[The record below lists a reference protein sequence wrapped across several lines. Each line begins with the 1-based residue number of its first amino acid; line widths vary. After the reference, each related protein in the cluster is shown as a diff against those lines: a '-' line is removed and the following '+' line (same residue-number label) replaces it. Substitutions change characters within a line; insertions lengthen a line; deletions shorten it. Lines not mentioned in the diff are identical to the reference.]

1 MAIGDV
7 EFAGTGEARY
17 RLNFGANAMCRAEEA
32 TGKTFGQVMAEMNQ
46 PHPSITLV
54 RQLMGAVLV
63 EPEGQTPEQVGNIL
77 DDIGGAEAVVLAF
90 KQAGGHGS

>member
-7 EFAGTGEARY
+7 EFAGTHGRY
-17 RLNFGANAMCRAEEA
+17 VLNFGANAMCRAEEA
-32 TGKTFGQVMAEMNQ
+32 TGKTFGQVIADLNQ

-54 RQLMGAVLV
+54 RQFVGAVLV
-63 EPEGQTPEQVGNIL
+63 EPEGQTPEQVGNLL
-77 DDIGGAEAVVLAF
+77 DDIGGAEAVILAY